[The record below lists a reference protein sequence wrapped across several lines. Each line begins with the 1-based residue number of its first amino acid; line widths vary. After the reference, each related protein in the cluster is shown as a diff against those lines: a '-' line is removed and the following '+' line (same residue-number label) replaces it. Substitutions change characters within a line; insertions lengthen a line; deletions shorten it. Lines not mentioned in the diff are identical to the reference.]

1 MNHVTHGR
9 SRLVTTLCQ
18 ASVITTAAVVLSFVS
33 AAAAGSTRSHVTL
46 TIHVY
51 NYAEVSPQTLI
62 QAEKVTA
69 RIFRKVGVEIRW
81 LGSPLNS
88 ANKQKNSSDRIWF
101 HSSDIQLNILPG
113 SMSESFGPSRDL
125 GFAVGVGP
133 NPEVAYVFYD
143 RAEQLARQQM
153 AEKRLRETSTGIV
166 ERRANIGQI
175 LGHVIAHEL
184 GHLLGLRSHARTGIM
199 RADWNLT
206 DLQDIAFGY
215 FSFTPQ
221 QADVIRAEV
230 RRRTAAKDKGSM
242 RLDASD
248 QLKGI
253 TSCDPGC
260 R

>member
-1 MNHVTHGR
+1 MHNLTDTR
-9 SRLVTTLCQ
+9 QWLVSTLCQ
-18 ASVITTAAVVLSFVS
+18 ASVIGTAAVVLSFGS

-133 NPEVAYVFYD
+133 NPEVAYVFYE

-153 AEKRLRETSTGIV
+153 AEKRLRETSAGIV
-166 ERRANIGQI
+166 ERRADIGQI

-206 DLQDIAFGY
+206 DLQDIAYGY
-215 FSFTPQ
+215 LLFTPR
-221 QADVIRAEV
+221 QADVISTEV
-230 RRRTAAKDKGSM
+230 RRRIAPRDEALM
-242 RLDASD
+242 ARLE
-248 QLKGI
+248 
-253 TSCDPGC
+253 